1 MAKINPKSI
10 DLKQLVG
17 AYDSS
22 NDWFDGI
29 LGVKLR
35 LLAE

>member
-1 MAKINPKSI
+1 MVKINPKSI

-22 NDWFDGI
+22 SDWSDGI

-35 LLAE
+35 SFA